1 MHLSSLE
8 GKEAFYLNG
17 KLLNSRC
24 KFKFLGIP
32 EVRERLSGE
41 SRGRQ
46 CSFAS
51 LTALFFHE
59 YCPANYNLFNEA
71 NKKNKFLI
79 CQTRRIKQV
88 NCRARRTN

>member
-1 MHLSSLE
+1 MVSYSIAGVNLSFWVS
-8 GKEAFYLNG
+8 
-17 KLLNSRC
+17 
-24 KFKFLGIP
+24 IP
-32 EVRERLSGE
+32 EVRERLNGE

-71 NKKNKFLI
+71 NKKKQISNLPNETNKTSKLP
-79 CQTRRIKQV
+79 CE
-88 NCRARRTN
+88 A